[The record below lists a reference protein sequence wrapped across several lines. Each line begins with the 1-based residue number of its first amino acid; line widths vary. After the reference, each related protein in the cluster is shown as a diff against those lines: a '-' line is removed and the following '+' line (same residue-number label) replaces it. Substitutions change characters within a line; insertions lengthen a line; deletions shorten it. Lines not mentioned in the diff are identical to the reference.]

1 MVLNKEDNM
10 KYTIYLDKN
19 NYVLSIANTPNDNID
34 LDLTGIDLTHLNA
47 YQLLDNELVLDEVK
61 LNELITQEH
70 QHEVNDEIFDLEQ
83 KLNSTDYIMARM
95 LEDIMALDK
104 PITFIADMIKIF
116 VDYGKK
122 YKTQLANRKS
132 WRTRIEELKGGNL

>member
-1 MVLNKEDNM
+1 M
-10 KYTIYLDKN
+10 KYTVNLDEQ
-19 NYVLSIANTPNDNID
+19 NYVLSIANTPNDNIE
-34 LDLTGIDLTHLNA
+34 LDLTDIDLPHLNA

-61 LNELITQEH
+61 LNELIAQEH

-95 LEDIMALDK
+95 LEEIMALDK
-104 PITFIADMIKIF
+104 PLTFIADMIKIF
-116 VDYGKK
+116 VYYGKK

-132 WRTRIEELKGGNL
+132 WRERIEELRNG